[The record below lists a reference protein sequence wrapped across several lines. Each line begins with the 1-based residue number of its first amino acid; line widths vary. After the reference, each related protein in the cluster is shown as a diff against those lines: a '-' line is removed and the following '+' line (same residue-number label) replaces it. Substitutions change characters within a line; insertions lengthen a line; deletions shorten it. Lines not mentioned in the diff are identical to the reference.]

1 MRNQTWSQ
9 NGNLISDLEIYREAE
24 KVLTK
29 DWLKNEIREANPEEV
44 LMVEDEEKLKR
55 WEELK
60 DKLRK
65 KTVTL
70 KEIQELLFSLLE

>member
-55 WEELK
+55 REELK
-60 DKLRK
+60 DKLRE

-70 KEIQELLFSLLE
+70 EEIQELLFSLLE